1 MTSEVP
7 AGASTPLDE
16 AEIARVR
23 RRSRIAII
31 TGQVLAGI
39 GMGSTMSAGA
49 LLIAAVSGSEALSG
63 MAATM
68 STIGAAIA
76 AVPLAALAT
85 RSGRAP
91 ALATG
96 AIIAALGAVVGIVA
110 AVLGWTLLLLAGVV
124 LLGVG
129 TAVNLQARFAATDL
143 SEPGRRGR
151 DLSVVVWSTT
161 VGAVLGP
168 NLIGPGDAVGQFL
181 GLPPLAGVYLFTV
194 AAQVAAFVVYLVG
207 LRPDPLRLAA
217 RIGAERP
224 AAPEA
229 GPREADSNGVAVG
242 MVSTSLSHMTMVAI
256 MAMTPVHLV
265 NHGAGLD
272 LVGLTISLHVLGM
285 YAFSPLW
292 GTLADRLSRE
302 ATIAVGQVLLLGA
315 LLLLAVGSE
324 SEVAVAVG
332 LFTIGLGWSAA
343 NVAGSTL
350 ITESV
355 DVASRAR
362 IQGRA
367 DLLMSAA
374 GAIGGAAAGLVLAE
388 LGYGGLALTATALAA
403 AVLGALVARLSRRAD
418 PAEAAD
424 SADSAE

>member
-1 MTSEVP
+1 
-7 AGASTPLDE
+7 
-16 AEIARVR
+16 
-23 RRSRIAII
+23 
-31 TGQVLAGI
+31 
-39 GMGSTMSAGA
+39 MGSTMSAGA

-76 AVPLAALAT
+76 AVPLATLAT
-85 RSGRAP
+85 RRGRAP

-96 AIIAALGAVVGIVA
+96 ALVAALGAVVGIVA

-124 LLGVG
+124 MLGVG

-143 SEPGRRGR
+143 SEPHRRGR

-181 GLPPLAGVYLFTV
+181 GLPPLSGVYLFTV
-194 AAQVAAFVVYLVG
+194 VAQGAAVVVYLVW
-207 LRPDPLRLAA
+207 LRPDPLRLAT
-217 RIGAERP
+217 RIGLERP
-224 AAPEA
+224 ASPEA
-229 GPREADSNGVAVG
+229 APRQADANGVATG
-242 MVSTSLSHMTMVAI
+242 MIATSLSHATMVAI

-265 NHGAGLD
+265 NHGAGLE
-272 LVGLTISLHVLGM
+272 LVGITISLHVLGM

-292 GTLADRLSRE
+292 GVLADRLGRE
-302 ATIAVGQVLLLGA
+302 ATIAIGQVLLLGA
-315 LLLLAVGSE
+315 LLLLSVGAE
-324 SEVAVAVG
+324 SEVWVAVG

-343 NVAGSTL
+343 SVAGSTL

-355 DVASRAR
+355 DVVGRAR

-374 GAIGGAAAGLVLAE
+374 GAIGGAAAGLVLAQ
-388 LGYGGLALTATALAA
+388 LGYGGLALAATSLAA
-403 AVLGALVARLSRRAD
+403 IVLGAVVARMARRLT
-418 PAEAAD
+418 P
-424 SADSAE
+424 S